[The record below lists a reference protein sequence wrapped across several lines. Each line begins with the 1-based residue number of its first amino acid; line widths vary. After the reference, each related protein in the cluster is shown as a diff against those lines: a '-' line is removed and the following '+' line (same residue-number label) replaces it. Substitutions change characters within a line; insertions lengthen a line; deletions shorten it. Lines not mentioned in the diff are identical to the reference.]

1 MKKKTGNKKVKLAE
15 FKSWLDGF
23 CSAQEEDW
31 VPNKAQWEL
40 IKDKIFNLEE
50 MKEHPQMVA
59 VQPYQVHGPS
69 MSNYSLPP
77 RPESLAAPQP
87 AQQQSPQP
95 QQPAIP
101 VKRDGKIVT
110 PSIDSSNGYNSG
122 FE

>member
-50 MKEHPQMVA
+50 MKEHPQTVA
-59 VQPYQVHGPS
+59 QQPYQVHGPS
-69 MSNYSLPP
+69 MSYSLPP
-77 RPESLAAPQP
+77 RPESLAA
-87 AQQQSPQP
+87 PQP